1 MFWRSEEEPRH
12 SVGSIAETRGKA
24 GSGDEVGDMGNA
36 PEHAKEGSSQALRR
50 TRYRYV
56 GQVQGVGF
64 RWTSQR
70 IARAL
75 GLTGWVRNEYDGSV
89 TLVLQGTSD
98 QIGAFATQ
106 LSQML
111 AHYARYTVEDREDL
125 PVDSDERDFRVRY

>member
-1 MFWRSEEEPRH
+1 MFWRSEEEPRR
-12 SVGSIAETRGKA
+12 SASSIAETRGEA
-24 GSGDEVGDMGNA
+24 RSGDEVGGMGNA

-111 AHYARYTVEDREDL
+111 AHYARYTVEEREDL